1 MLQNLATRKE
11 NGGRL
16 LDQTMVLYGSN
27 MGDANIHDNT
37 NLPILLAGGGFKHG
51 QHLIFK
57 RDNNAPLCNLFVSM
71 LQRLGVEAEAFA
83 SSTGRVAGLE
93 LA

>member
-1 MLQNLATRKE
+1 M
-11 NGGRL
+11 
-16 LDQTMVLYGSN
+16 
-27 MGDANIHDNT
+27 
-37 NLPILLAGGGFKHG
+37 AGGGSKHG
-51 QHLIFK
+51 QHLVFK
-57 RDNNAPLCNLFVSM
+57 RENNAPLCNLFVSM